1 MSFNGEAFVEGL
13 ISSIEHGMSGSF
25 SNPRRGD
32 AAHMIAF
39 TQEWANQYARQL
51 LKQRLR

>member
-1 MSFNGEAFVEGL
+1 MGFDSEAFVEGL
-13 ISSIEHGMSGSF
+13 VSSIEHGMGGSF

-32 AAHMIAF
+32 ATHMIEI

-51 LKQRLR
+51 LRQRL